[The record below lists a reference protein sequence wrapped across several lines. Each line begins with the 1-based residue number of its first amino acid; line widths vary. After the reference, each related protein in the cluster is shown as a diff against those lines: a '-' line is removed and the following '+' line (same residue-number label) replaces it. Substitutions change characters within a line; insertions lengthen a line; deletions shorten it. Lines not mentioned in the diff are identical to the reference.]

1 MKKLDG
7 HIKIISFLICFI
19 LFQRICFPRTY
30 PITSANFCSANFRA
44 EFLQD
49 EVQAV
54 RSFLKHKLLNLTG
67 KAGGVNSGNSLSEL
81 TEIR

>member
-1 MKKLDG
+1 MFY
-7 HIKIISFLICFI
+7 IISEDL
-19 LFQRICFPRTY
+19 LPTHTH
-30 PITSANFCSANFRA
+30 PIVFANFCSANFRV

-54 RSFLKHKLLNLTG
+54 RSFLKHKLLKLIQYMAKTG
-67 KAGGVNSGNSLSEL
+67 DITWGNSLSEL